1 MSYFLAILISLLLSA
16 LFSGMEI
23 AFVSSN
29 KLRLELSKKKGGFTS
44 QILSIYTENPGQYIV
59 TMLIGNNIALVVYG
73 IIMAMVLEPVISTFT
88 NSDTSILAIQ
98 TILSTLLILVVAEFI
113 PKAIFRINAN
123 SLLKI
128 FSMPIFLFYL
138 IFYPISK
145 FTIWLSRIIL
155 RVFMRIKLTEKSNG
169 RVFGKPDLDYLVNET
184 QVDTNQNQEE
194 DSNLK
199 IFQNALDLSN
209 IKLRECMIP
218 RTELVALKETTSVE
232 ELRQIFI
239 ESGLSK
245 ILIFKKSIDNIIG
258 YVNMKDLFGRITNI
272 KPFIVPL
279 DIVPESMYANKLLKM
294 FVDEKMKIALVVDEF
309 GGTSGI
315 VTIEDILEEIFGEIT
330 DEHDTIELVE
340 KTIHENEYI
349 FSGRLEIDYLNEK
362 YKLNLPK
369 KDDFETLAGLI
380 FYYYESIPKLNH
392 HIDIGSYSCKVLKVS
407 ETRIELVQITILD
420 PSETKKLHL
429 ILK

>member
-1 MSYFLAILISLLLSA
+1 MSYLLAILISLLLSA

-29 KLRLELSKKKGGFTS
+29 KLRLELSKKKGGVTS

-113 PKAIFRINAN
+113 PKVIFRINAN
-123 SLLKI
+123 GLLKI
-128 FSMPIFLFYL
+128 FSIPIFIFYL

-155 RVFMRIKLTEKSNG
+155 RVFMRIKLTEKSDDL
-169 RVFGKPDLDYLVNET
+169 VFGKPDLDYLVNEA
-184 QVDTNQNQEE
+184 QEDTSQDQEE
-194 DSNLK
+194 DPNLR

-209 IKLRECMIP
+209 VKLRECMIP
-218 RTELVALKETTSVE
+218 RTELVALKETTNVE

-258 YVNMKDLFGRITNI
+258 YVNMKDLFGKVTNI
-272 KPFIVPL
+272 KPYIVPL
-279 DIVPESMYANKLLKM
+279 DIVPESMHANKLLKM

-330 DEHDTIELVE
+330 DEHDTIELIE

-362 YKLNLPK
+362 YKMNLPK

-392 HIDIGSYSCKVLKVS
+392 HIDIGLYNFKVLKVS
-407 ETRIELVQITILD
+407 ETRIELVQLNILD
-420 PSETKKLHL
+420 PS
-429 ILK
+429 

>member
-1 MSYFLAILISLLLSA
+1 MSYFLAIFISLLLSA
-16 LFSGMEI
+16 FFSGMEI

-29 KLRLELSKKKGGFTS
+29 KLRLELSKKKEGFTS
-44 QILSIYTENPGQYIV
+44 HILSIYTENPGQYIV
-59 TMLIGNNIALVVYG
+59 TMLIGNNIALVIYG
-73 IIMAMVLEPVISTFT
+73 IIMAMILEPVISTIT

-113 PKAIFRINAN
+113 PKTIFRINAN
-123 SLLKI
+123 GLLKI
-128 FSMPIFLFYL
+128 FSIPIFLFYI

-155 RVFMRIKLTEKSNG
+155 KVFMRIKLTEKSDN
-169 RVFGKPDLDYLVNET
+169 RVFGKPDLDYLVSEA
-184 QVDTNQNQEE
+184 QEDINQDQKE
-194 DSNLK
+194 DPNLK

-209 IKLRECMIP
+209 VKLRECMIP

-239 ESGLSK
+239 DSGLSK

-258 YVNMKDLFGRITNI
+258 YVNMKDLFGKVTNI
-272 KPFIVPL
+272 KPYIVPIE
-279 DIVPESMYANKLLKM
+279 IVPESMHANKLLKM
-294 FVDEKMKIALVVDEF
+294 FVDEKTKIALVVDEF

-340 KTIHENEYI
+340 KTIHENEFI

-362 YKLNLPK
+362 YKLKLPK

-380 FYYYESIPKLNH
+380 FYHYESIPKLNH
-392 HIDIGSYSCKVLKVS
+392 HIDIGLYSFKVLKVS
-407 ETRIELVQITILD
+407 ETRIELVQLNIPD
-420 PSETKKLHL
+420 H
-429 ILK
+429 

>member
-1 MSYFLAILISLLLSA
+1 MSYFLAIIISLLLSA

-29 KLRLELSKKKGGFTS
+29 KLRLEISKKKGGVTS

-88 NSDTSILAIQ
+88 NSDTSVLAIQ
-98 TILSTLLILVVAEFI
+98 TILSTLLILLVAEFI

-123 SLLKI
+123 GLLKI
-128 FSMPIFLFYL
+128 FSIPIFLFYL

-155 RVFMRIKLTEKSNG
+155 RVFMRIKLTEKSDD
-169 RVFGKPDLDYLVNET
+169 RVFGKPDLDYLVNEA
-184 QVDTNQNQEE
+184 QEDKNQDQAE
-194 DSNLK
+194 DPNLK

-209 IKLRECMIP
+209 VKLRECMIP
-218 RTELVALKETTSVE
+218 RTELVALEETTSVE

-258 YVNMKDLFGRITNI
+258 YVNMKDLFGRVTSI
-272 KPFIVPL
+272 KPYIVPL
-279 DIVPESMYANKLLKM
+279 DIVPESMHANKLLKM

-330 DEHDTIELVE
+330 DEHDTIELIE
-340 KTIHENEYI
+340 KTINENEYV

-362 YKLNLPK
+362 YKLKLPK

-380 FYYYESIPKLNH
+380 FYYYESIPKLNQH
-392 HIDIGSYSCKVLKVS
+392 MDIGSYNYKVLKVS
-407 ETRIELVQITILD
+407 ETRIELVQLNILD
-420 PSETKKLHL
+420 PS
-429 ILK
+429 

>member
-1 MSYFLAILISLLLSA
+1 MSYLIAILISLLLSA
-16 LFSGMEI
+16 FFSGMEI

-29 KLRLELSKKKGGFTS
+29 KLRLELSKKNEGFTS

-73 IIMAMVLEPVISTFT
+73 IIMAMILEPAISTFT

-98 TILSTLLILVVAEFI
+98 TIISTLLILVVAEFI

-123 SLLKI
+123 GLLKI

-155 RVFMRIKLTEKSNG
+155 RVFMRIKLTERSED
-169 RVFGKPDLDYLVNET
+169 RVFGKPDLDYLVNEAQEDLT
-184 QVDTNQNQEE
+184 LDQEE
-194 DSNLK
+194 DSSLK
-199 IFQNALDLSN
+199 IFQNALDLSKV
-209 IKLRECMIP
+209 KLRECMIP
-218 RTELVALKETTSVE
+218 RTELVALEETTSVE

-245 ILIFKKSIDNIIG
+245 ILIFKESIDNIIG
-258 YVNMKDLFGRITNI
+258 YVNMKDLFGKVVNI
-272 KPFIVPL
+272 KPYIVPL
-279 DIVPESMYANKLLKM
+279 DIVPESMHANKLLKM

-340 KTIHENEYI
+340 KTINENEYV

-392 HIDIGSYSCKVLKVS
+392 HIDVDSYSFKVLKVS
-407 ETRIELVQITILD
+407 ETRIELVQLNILD
-420 PSETKKLHL
+420 HS
-429 ILK
+429 